1 MSKTI
6 SGHNAIR
13 SAVSPF
19 LTRKYV
25 PGRPIWIQTHRNY
38 SPLFLRLLVLLDQV
52 EPLKLS
58 NTWSYNYR
66 PPRMGSGFSDHAGY
80 AVDCWS
86 NGIGTHT
93 WPSRMPKDKAV
104 AISKILE
111 TFKTNDGRY
120 IFGWGICSDSPGVTY
135 GGPTYSKHASNDPM
149 HFYIAPSVS
158 TADAAAA
165 IKRLGINSDGTVE
178 K

>member
-1 MSKTI
+1 
-6 SGHNAIR
+6 
-13 SAVSPF
+13 
-19 LTRKYV
+19 
-25 PGRPIWIQTHRNY
+25 
-38 SPLFLRLLVLLDQV
+38 
-52 EPLKLS
+52 
-58 NTWSYNYR
+58 
-66 PPRMGSGFSDHAGY
+66 
-80 AVDCWS
+80 
-86 NGIGTHT
+86 
-93 WPSRMPKDKAV
+93 MPKDKAV